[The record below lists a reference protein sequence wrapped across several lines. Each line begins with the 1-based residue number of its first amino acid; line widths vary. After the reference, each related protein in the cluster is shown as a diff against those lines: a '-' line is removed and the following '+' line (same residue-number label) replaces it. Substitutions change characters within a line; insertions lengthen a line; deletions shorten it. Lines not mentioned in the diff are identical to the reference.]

1 MSPSRPFVTLTFA
14 QSLDGSITRRR
25 GEPLALSG
33 SESMK
38 MTHRLRAEHE
48 AILVGIGTVL
58 ADDPSLTVRLVEGEN
73 PQPIIVDSQLRCPL
87 DARLI
92 GRNCWIATT
101 NQASQQQKQQLESL
115 GAKIIVLP
123 STEDGRVSLTALLD
137 WLAEQSIHSLMVEG
151 GARMIQQFLRERLVD
166 RVIVTIAPLFV
177 GGLKSV
183 GSLPENMIL
192 QDVTYEQ
199 MGADL
204 VVSGRL

>member
-1 MSPSRPFVTLTFA
+1 MSYHPTVTLTFA
-14 QSLDGSITRRR
+14 QSLDGSIARHR
-25 GEPLALSG
+25 GQPLALSG
-33 SESMK
+33 QGSMV
-38 MTHRLRAEHE
+38 MTHRLRAEHD

-58 ADDPSLTVRLVEGEN
+58 ADDPSLTVRLVEGEH
-73 PQPIIVDSQLRCPL
+73 PQPIIVDSQLRCPI

-101 NQASQQQKQQLESL
+101 ANANPRIKQQLETR

-123 STEDGRVSLTALLD
+123 STDDGKVSLTALLD
-137 WLAEQSIHSLMVEG
+137 WLAEQSIRSLMVEG
-151 GARMIQQFLRERLVD
+151 GARIMQRFLQEQLVD

-177 GGLKSV
+177 GGLKAICT
-183 GSLPENMIL
+183 LPDNVQL

-199 MGADL
+199 IGNDL